1 MRITIVSDVHSNYV
15 ALQAVL
21 RHAEAHHG
29 LDAVWSL
36 GDLVGYGP
44 QPNEVIAAL
53 QQYQTSSVMGNHDLA
68 ATGGMDTSEFNEA
81 AAIANQW
88 NAAQMTE
95 ASASFLRGQQ
105 TVLMPPLSDMVI
117 CHGSLRA
124 PIWEYLITEEAAV
137 EHFNRMTVPYSFVGH
152 THIPLVIEQTLRR
165 RQLRAQQ
172 PKNTMRI
179 KLGRNR
185 LILNPG
191 SVGQPRDGD
200 PRAAYAILDT
210 DERAVEFFRIPY
222 AIEETQQMMSAAGLP
237 PRLITRLSVGH

>member
-1 MRITIVSDVHSNYV
+1 MRITIVSDVHSNDV
-15 ALQAVL
+15 ALRSVL

-29 LDAVWSL
+29 LDALWSL

-53 QQYQTSSVMGNHDLA
+53 QQHQLSSVMGNHDLA

-81 AAIANQW
+81 AAIANKW
-88 NAAQMTE
+88 NAAQMTV

-105 TVLMPPLSDMVI
+105 TVLMLPISDMVI
-117 CHGSLRA
+117 CHGSLRE
-124 PIWEYLITEEAAV
+124 PIWEYLITEEAAI
-137 EHFNRMTVPYSFVGH
+137 EQFDRMTVPYSFVGH
-152 THIPLVIEQTLRR
+152 THIPLVIEQTFRR
-165 RQLRAQQ
+165 KKLRARQ
-172 PKNTMRI
+172 PENGTRI
-179 KLGRNR
+179 KLGRSR

-210 DERAVEFFRIPY
+210 DERAVEFFRVPY
-222 AIEETQQMMSAAGLP
+222 AIEETQQMMSDAGLP
-237 PRLITRLSVGH
+237 PRLIMRLSAGH